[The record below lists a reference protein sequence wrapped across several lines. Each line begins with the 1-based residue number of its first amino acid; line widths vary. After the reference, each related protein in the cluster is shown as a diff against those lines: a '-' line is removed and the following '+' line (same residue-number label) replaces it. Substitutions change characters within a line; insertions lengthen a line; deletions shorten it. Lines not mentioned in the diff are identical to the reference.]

1 MVYRFQYGLV
11 LLAIIGVFIST
22 TACGQ
27 TTNLWTNGVSNAG
40 SGNWQDANAW
50 NGLTWTDAG
59 VPPHNI
65 ARFSATNAS
74 YTVTNNGTVIVGGLD
89 FVKGPATLRG
99 GTIQF
104 GNNVTNKNNSF
115 QEAKIYSVLSADPGV
130 DVTFGPGNQNWSI
143 YTNANIPG
151 KIIIDLGNTS
161 YQLFLQTDNVFTNT
175 GDNIILQRAK
185 LDCRS
190 ASSQNLTNRTFVL
203 GGGTI
208 WVNTGTLDLG
218 DVRFDSLYTA
228 GGTLSGNNKQ
238 INIRGRLI
246 GNATNA
252 VLSVSGA
259 NVDLYNPNVYTG
271 GLALSIA
278 AAYSVTLRATNA
290 LPLNT
295 VVTNNGYLRLGTG
308 SVSVVQELAGLA
320 GTNGL
325 VIGNASS
332 VSTLVINNTT
342 NYTYTGRLGGGST
355 VSNNLAL
362 IKTGAGR
369 LTLSGTNTYNGGT
382 IISNGYIVVGSS
394 LALGTNQVTMAG
406 GSMSSTGG
414 TWTVSNVINLASSVL
429 IDTSTNALTLSGAI
443 TNGGSI
449 YKTGTG
455 TLVLSGTNTYSGS
468 TVISNG
474 VLSLTHQL
482 CLSTNTDVYIYTG
495 ATNDLNFT
503 GTNAINKLYTNGV
516 LLVGGV
522 YNSANLP
529 SFLTGGGSL
538 MPVPPSEGSV
548 YCFY

>member
-1 MVYRFQYGLV
+1 MIVTCIV
-11 LLAIIGVFIST
+11 LLIVSAFYSS
-22 TACGQ
+22 AQ
-27 TTNLWTNGVSNAG
+27 TTYVWTNGAGNAG

-50 NGLTWTDAG
+50 SNAGAWTSWADAG

-104 GNNVTNKNNSF
+104 GNNVTNKNNSS

-130 DVTFGPGNQNWSI
+130 DVTFGVGNQHWSI
-143 YTNANIPG
+143 YTNVNIPG
-151 KIIIDLGNTS
+151 KIIIDFGNVS
-161 YQLFLQTDNVFTNT
+161 YQFFLQADNVFTNT
-175 GDNIILQRAK
+175 GDSIILQRAR

-190 ASSQNLTNRTFVL
+190 ASGQNLTNRTVVL
-203 GGGTI
+203 GGGVI
-208 WVNTGTLDLG
+208 WVNTGTLELG

-238 INIRGRLI
+238 INVRGRLI

-271 GLALSIA
+271 GLALNIA
-278 AAYSVTLRATNA
+278 TAYSVTLLATNA

-295 VVTNNGYLRLGTG
+295 VVINNGYLRLGTG

-332 VSTLVINNTT
+332 VSTLIIVNT
-342 NYTYTGRLGGGST
+342 NIDYVYSGILGGGGT

-362 IKTGAGR
+362 VKKGAASM
-369 LTLSGTNTYNGGT
+369 TLSG
-382 IISNGYIVVGSS
+382 I
-394 LALGTNQVTMAG
+394 
-406 GSMSSTGG
+406 
-414 TWTVSNVINLASSVL
+414 
-429 IDTSTNALTLSGAI
+429 
-443 TNGGSI
+443 
-449 YKTGTG
+449 
-455 TLVLSGTNTYSGS
+455 NTYSGG
-468 TVISNG
+468 TTISNG
-474 VLSLTHQL
+474 VLKLGS
-482 CLSTNTDVYIYTG
+482 SGSIASSAVIRVESPGVFDVSALAGAYTVVSNQVLAGVGTVTGVVNVAEG
-495 ATNDLNFT
+495 AILVPG
-503 GTNAINKLYTNGV
+503 GTNAIGILTMASSVTNNGVLAVDLNEGGSGDLLKVNGDLVLGPSAALNATGSFGAGRDYIIAQTTNGV
-516 LLVGGV
+516 VSGQFAVHNLTNSWQVV
-522 YNSANLP
+522 YQAQ
-529 SFLTGGGSL
+529 
-538 MPVPPSEGSV
+538 SV
-548 YCFY
+548 IIKGPAIGTVIRVR